1 MTWPLPLT
9 VIEKL
14 LLAEDRPG
22 YSWSVFFRLRFSKR
36 LNDAAVRAAVL
47 AVLPRHPLLCSLV
60 RRTFLGGGQ
69 WIEAENKT
77 PLFES
82 VPRVDGREYP
92 PAKHLDLT
100 KEIGIRVVLVS
111 DDHSSDVIFQ
121 IHHAV
126 LDGKGMIGFLQ
137 DWLFAY
143 AREIGFAPTDLNFTP
158 LDESLLPQRG
168 RLGLTFG
175 RVLCMIRR
183 QLVGLKGVKQFL
195 SNKPTPLLPHI
206 ARPSQE
212 LANNQFPAVR
222 LRYFTVE
229 ETLGTIRAAKK
240 RGVSVND
247 LLIRDLLSAIFS
259 LQKNHGVYVEDNVI
273 RLMIPM
279 DMRRPGDERMSA
291 ANVVSSI
298 FIDRCGRQGEDSDH
312 LLQSI
317 HDEMQAIKRN
327 ELGFTFIFS
336 LKLGDGLPG
345 RIAGTVRGEKC
356 RISSILTN
364 VGQVLGDGPLPRDH
378 GRIVVGDAILEH
390 FEFVAPLRPYLVATF
405 AVATYAGQIRITMQF
420 NADALSDA
428 QADALIQNLVAAVR
442 ATGK

>member
-14 LLAEDRPG
+14 LIAEDRPG

-36 LNDAAVRAAVL
+36 LNEAAVRAAVL

-100 KEIGIRVVLVS
+100 KEIGIRVILVS

-126 LDGKGMIGFLQ
+126 LDGKGMMGFVQ
-137 DWLFAY
+137 DWLIAY
-143 AREIGFAPTDLNFTP
+143 AREIGVAPTDLDFTP
-158 LDESLLPQRG
+158 LDESLLPKRG
-168 RLGLTFG
+168 RMGLTFG
-175 RVLCMIRR
+175 RVLGMIRRR

-195 SNKPTPLLPHI
+195 ANKPTPLLPHI
-206 ARPSQE
+206 ARPSKE

-222 LRYFTVE
+222 LNYFTVD

-273 RLMIPM
+273 RMMIPM
-279 DMRRPGDERMSA
+279 NMPPRRRTD
-291 ANVVSSI
+291 VS
-298 FIDRCGRQGEDSDH
+298 RQCG
-312 LLQSI
+312 
-317 HDEMQAIKRN
+317 
-327 ELGFTFIFS
+327 
-336 LKLGDGLPG
+336 
-345 RIAGTVRGEKC
+345 
-356 RISSILTN
+356 
-364 VGQVLGDGPLPRDH
+364 
-378 GRIVVGDAILEH
+378 
-390 FEFVAPLRPYLVATF
+390 EFNLHRPLRPARRRLRPFVAIDPRRN
-405 AVATYAGQIRITMQF
+405 AGHQKERTWF
-420 NADALSDA
+420 HVYFFA
-428 QADALIQNLVAAVR
+428 QAWRWAPRPHCRNGARRKMPGLFHPHERGAGVR
-442 ATGK
+442 RRPATSRPRPDCRRGCDSRAF

>member
-1 MTWPLPLT
+1 M
-9 VIEKL
+9 
-14 LLAEDRPG
+14 
-22 YSWSVFFRLRFSKR
+22 
-36 LNDAAVRAAVL
+36 
-47 AVLPRHPLLCSLV
+47 
-60 RRTFLGGGQ
+60 
-69 WIEAENKT
+69 
-77 PLFES
+77 
-82 VPRVDGREYP
+82 
-92 PAKHLDLT
+92 T
-100 KEIGIRVVLVS
+100 KEIGLRVIMVS
-111 DDHSSDVIFQ
+111 DDYSSDVIFQ
-121 IHHAV
+121 IHHTG
-126 LDGKGMIGFLQ
+126 LDGKGMIGFVQ
-137 DWLFAY
+137 DWLIAY
-143 AREIGFAPTDLNFTP
+143 AREISVAPIDLDFTP

-168 RLGLTFG
+168 RMGLTFG
-175 RVLCMIRR
+175 RVLGMIRR
-183 QLVGLKGVKQFL
+183 RQWVGLKGVKQFL
-195 SNKPTPLLPHI
+195 INKPVPLLPHI
-206 ARPSQE
+206 ARPSKE

-222 LRYFTVE
+222 FSYFTVD

-279 DMRRPGDERMSA
+279 NMRRPGDERMSA
-291 ANVVSSI
+291 ANVVSLI
-298 FIDRCGRQGEDSDH
+298 FIDRCGRQCKDSDH

-317 HDEMQAIKRN
+317 HDEMQIIKRN

-356 RISSILTN
+356 RVSSILTN
-364 VGQVLGDGPLPRDH
+364 VGQVLGDGPLPRDN
-378 GRIVVGDAILEH
+378 GRIVVGDSILEH
-390 FEFVAPLRPYLVATF
+390 FEFVAPLRPYLAATF

-428 QADALIQNLVAAVR
+428 QADALMQNLVAAVR